1 MQDLL
6 DKIKESLQAVL
17 PISIIVVLLHFTL
30 APMPLWTLVL
40 FLCGSLLL
48 IVGMGV
54 FTMGADMAMMPI
66 GEAVGSALTRS
77 RKVWLIVIA
86 SFILGVVV
94 TVAEPDLQI
103 LTKQVPSVP
112 DMVLVGA
119 VAFGVGLFLVLAL
132 LRILFQFPLSVMFI
146 TAYIIVFAVASI
158 APADFLPVSFDTGG
172 VTTGPITVPFILALG
187 VGVSAVRGSRNAEE
201 DSFGLCA
208 LCSIGP
214 VLAVLILGV
223 FFHGDGADYAFEAP
237 ETADSFRHVLV
248 LYGAGL
254 RQFFPE
260 VAYILMPI
268 VLIFIIFQIVHLRLA
283 RTQLIRILM
292 GVIYTLVGLTIFL
305 TGVNIGFMPAG
316 TYMGAHLAELSYSWI
331 LIPLAAVLGFF
342 VVFAEPA
349 THVLNKQV
357 EDLTNGAISRRMM
370 MAGVSMG
377 VSVAFI
383 LCVIRVLTGISIW
396 YFLLPGYLLALG
408 MIYFTPKIFTAIAF
422 DSGGVA
428 AGTMTAAFLLPFVV
442 GICEAVGGNIMTDAF
457 GVVGMVATLPLVTL
471 QIIGIIYNVKLK
483 RSTRATRAMEE
494 ALVKE
499 ALAIQTQALLDAG
512 VTLEEL
518 EPKPLQAPFEDNS
531 SETMESDA
539 GKED

>member
-1 MQDLL
+1 MRDLL
-6 DKIKESLQAVL
+6 NNIKESLQAVL
-17 PISIIVVLLHFTL
+17 PISIIVVILHFTL
-30 APMPLWTLVL
+30 APMPFWTLML
-40 FLCGSLLL
+40 FLGGSLLL
-48 IVGMGV
+48 IVGMGI
-54 FTMGADMAMMPI
+54 FSMGADMAMMPI
-66 GEAVGSALTRS
+66 GEAVGGALTKS
-77 RKVWLIVIA
+77 RKLWLIVIA

-94 TVAEPDLQI
+94 TIAEPDLQI

-112 DMVLVGA
+112 DLVLVSA

-132 LRILFQFPLSVMFI
+132 LRILFGFPLSIMFI
-146 TAYIIVFAVASI
+146 TAYILVFLAASL

-187 VGVSAVRGSRNAEE
+187 VGVSAVRGGRSAEE

-214 VLAVLILGV
+214 VLAVLILGI
-223 FFHGDGADYAFEAP
+223 FFHAEGADYAFEASGA
-237 ETADSFRHVLV
+237 ADSLPHMLA
-248 LYGAGL
+248 LYWAGL

-260 VAYILMPI
+260 VSYILMPI

-292 GVIYTLVGLTIFL
+292 GVVYTLIGLTIFL

-316 TYMGAHLAELSYSWI
+316 TYMGAHLAELSYSWG
-331 LIPLAAVLGFF
+331 LIPLAAVLGLF

-370 MAGVSMG
+370 MAGVSVG

-383 LCVIRVLTGISIW
+383 LCIVRVLSGLSIW
-396 YFLLPGYLLALG
+396 YFLLPGYIIALA

-442 GICEAVGGNIMTDAF
+442 GICEARGGNIMTDAF
-457 GVVGMVATLPLVTL
+457 GVVGMVATFPLITL
-471 QIIGIIYNVKLK
+471 QILGIIYNVKLK
-483 RSTRATRAMEE
+483 RSAKAMQELLHEDALSVQAQVLADSGILMDTSAVDLSQLAETATEE
-494 ALVKE
+494 GN
-499 ALAIQTQALLDAG
+499 DA
-512 VTLEEL
+512 
-518 EPKPLQAPFEDNS
+518 A
-531 SETMESDA
+531 
-539 GKED
+539 

>member
-1 MQDLL
+1 MRDLL
-6 DKIKESLQAVL
+6 EKIKESLQAVL
-17 PISIIVVLLHFTL
+17 PISIIVVVLSFLFV
-30 APMPLWTLVL
+30 PMPFWTLML

-48 IVGMGV
+48 IIGMGV

-66 GEAVGSALTRS
+66 GEAVGAALTRS
-77 RKVWLIVIA
+77 RKVWLIVGA

-112 DMVLVGA
+112 DMVLVAA
-119 VAFGVGLFLVLAL
+119 VAFGVGIFLVLAL
-132 LRILFQFPLSVMFI
+132 LRILFQFPLSIMFV
-146 TAYIIVFAVASI
+146 TAYILVFAAASI

-223 FFHGDGADYAFEAP
+223 FFHGDGHDYAFDAP
-237 ETADSFRHVLV
+237 ETAESFRHILS
-248 LYGAGL
+248 LYWAGL

-292 GVIYTLVGLTIFL
+292 GVVYTLVGLTIFL
-305 TGVNIGFMPAG
+305 TGVNIGFMSAG
-316 TYMGAHLAELSYSWI
+316 TFMGAHLAQLSYNWI

-370 MAGVSMG
+370 MAGVSVG
-377 VSVAFI
+377 VRRLFCALSGCLRVSVS
-383 LCVIRVLTGISIW
+383 GI
-396 YFLLPGYLLALG
+396 F
-408 MIYFTPKIFTAIAF
+408 
-422 DSGGVA
+422 
-428 AGTMTAAFLLPFVV
+428 
-442 GICEAVGGNIMTDAF
+442 CC
-457 GVVGMVATLPLVTL
+457 
-471 QIIGIIYNVKLK
+471 
-483 RSTRATRAMEE
+483 RATFWRWA
-494 ALVKE
+494 
-499 ALAIQTQALLDAG
+499 
-512 VTLEEL
+512 
-518 EPKPLQAPFEDNS
+518 
-531 SETMESDA
+531 
-539 GKED
+539 